1 MVLSLIAGGEE
12 ARAADCYI
20 VGGLLVEPTY
30 STESSRLRLEA
41 FIRSH
46 RSEIR
51 AVVVTHW
58 HPDHCRALHAI
69 MSELPFPVF
78 GPSKV
83 QLPFFLRSL
92 PLETIR
98 EGDVILDRW
107 HVLSA
112 PGHDPNHVVFF
123 DGETLIAGDA
133 LSSDLLVDYD
143 AVALEA
149 TRVKIAALRPK
160 QILQGHG
167 GSMP

>member
-1 MVLSLIAGGEE
+1 MVLSLVAGREE

-30 STESSRLRLEA
+30 STEDSRIRLQS

-46 RSEIR
+46 LSEIR

-58 HPDHCRALHAI
+58 HSDHCRALHAI
-69 MSELPFPVF
+69 MSELPLPVF
-78 GPSKV
+78 GPSKA

-92 PLETIR
+92 PLEIVK
-98 EGDVILDRW
+98 EGDVLLDRW
-107 HVLSA
+107 HVLAA
-112 PGHDPNHVVFF
+112 PGHDPDHVVFF

-133 LSSDLLVDYD
+133 LSSDLLIEYD

-160 QILQGHG
+160 QILQSHG
-167 GSMP
+167 GSTL